1 MSASPTRARAD
12 VADPYDSR
20 LALGATGLLRGFNKA
35 GVLAAA
41 DVHVARRLGGLG
53 EETDEGVLLAAALAV
68 RAVRHGSVCVALST
82 VSSTVQPEEPL
93 DPAADRRLEWPEP
106 AGWLAACA
114 GSPLVAVGDAGDEP
128 VTGRPLRLVGDLLY
142 LDRYW
147 RQEQLVRRE
156 LDARS
161 TRSFEPADPAALRDA
176 LAGQF
181 STPAPDLQRLAAA
194 MSALRS
200 VTVIAGGPGTG
211 KTFTVDKVLE
221 LIRSQQDGQQGEPRV
236 ALAAPTGKAAAR
248 LEEAVGAEAKTLH
261 RLLGR
266 SPDSRSRFRHNR
278 ENRLPY
284 DVVVVDETSMVSLTL
299 MARLLEAMRPDA
311 RLVLVGDP
319 NQLASVEAGAVL
331 GDLVERPTPAGSEIP
346 ALLRDLAGPDM
357 EAADDES
364 LRRGVVHLTRPYR
377 YGPEIGELAAAVQ
390 DANADRVLDVLRSE
404 QEAVSFVDSADEH
417 VAYGLGGLRTDVVD
431 AARELSEAARVGDA
445 TVAVSQLNRHRLL
458 CAHRRGPFGVERWS
472 DEVERWTAD
481 ALGRPSR
488 DGEWYVGRPV
498 LVTANDYEV
507 EVFNGDTGVV
517 IDGGERG
524 PVVAFTRGKEPWLVS
539 PHRLSSVQTVHA
551 MTVHRAQGSQFE
563 RVTLLLPSADSPVL
577 TRELFY
583 TAITRAEK
591 RVRVIGTEDAVRAAV
606 SRPIVRAS
614 GLRR

>member
-1 MSASPTRARAD
+1 MSTGRTRARGD
-12 VADPYDSR
+12 ADPYDAR
-20 LALGATGLLRGFNKA
+20 LALGAAGLLRDFNGA
-35 GVLAAA
+35 GVLAVA
-41 DVHVARRLGGLG
+41 DVHVAMRLGRLG
-53 EETDEGVLLAAALAV
+53 EETDERVLLAAGLAV

-82 VSSTVQPEEPL
+82 VSRTVEPEEAL
-93 DPAADRRLEWPEP
+93 DPDGDRQPDWPEP
-106 AGWLAACA
+106 VGWLAACA
-114 GSPLVAVGDAGDEP
+114 GSPLVAVGEDD
-128 VTGRPLRLVGDLLY
+128 VTGRPLRLVDDLLY

-147 RQEQLVRRE
+147 RQEQIVRRE

-161 TRSFEPADPAALRDA
+161 TRLFAPSDPTALKEA
-176 LAGQF
+176 LARQF
-181 STPAPDLQRLAAA
+181 STPAPDRQRLAAA
-194 MSALRS
+194 MSALRAM
-200 VTVIAGGPGTG
+200 TVIAGGPGTG

-221 LIRSQQDGQQGEPRV
+221 LIRSQRDGQRGEPRV

-248 LEEAVGAEAKTLH
+248 LEEAVGSEAKTLH

-266 SPDSRSRFRHNR
+266 RFDSRSRFRHDR

-346 ALLRDLAGPDM
+346 PLLRDLAGADM
-357 EAADDES
+357 DSADDES
-364 LRRGVVHLTRPYR
+364 LRRGVVHLTNPYR

-390 DANADRVLDVLRSE
+390 DARADRVLDILRSE
-404 QEAVSFVDSADEH
+404 QAAEVSFVETADEH
-417 VAYGLGGLRTDVVD
+417 VAHGLGGLRTDVVD
-431 AARELSEAARVGDA
+431 AARELSAAARMGDA
-445 TVAVSQLNRHRLL
+445 DLAVSRLNRHRLL

-472 DEVERWTAD
+472 DQVERWTAD
-481 ALGRPSR
+481 ALGRPAR
-488 DGEWYVGRPV
+488 DGEWYIGRPL
-498 LVTANDYEV
+498 LVTTNDYEV

-563 RVTLLLPSADSPVL
+563 QVTLLLPSADSPVL

-583 TAITRAEK
+583 TAITRAEA